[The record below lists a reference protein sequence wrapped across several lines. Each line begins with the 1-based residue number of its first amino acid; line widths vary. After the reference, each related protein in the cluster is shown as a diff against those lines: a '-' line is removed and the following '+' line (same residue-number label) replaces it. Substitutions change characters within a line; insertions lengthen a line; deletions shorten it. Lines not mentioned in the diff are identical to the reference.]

1 MESVTVRIPTQLR
14 DVLKAMA
21 EQMNQSMQDVITRA
35 VENYRRELFFAQA
48 NEAYAR
54 MMADPVQK
62 AEHEAEL
69 REWDGTLMDGLD
81 PDEQWN
87 EDGSVVVKHA

>member
-14 DVLKAMA
+14 DVLKSMS
-21 EQMNQSMQDVITRA
+21 EQTNQSMQDIIAKA
-35 VENYRRELFFAQA
+35 VENYRRELFFAKA

-54 MMADPVQK
+54 LMADPVQK

-69 REWDGTLMDGLD
+69 REWDCTLMDGLD

-87 EDGSVVVKHA
+87 EDGSVKHG